1 MPYSMIRKIYI
12 YVFIY
17 QKGWVIFLLFYLT
30 NFLICFIYTIFP
42 YIAKLRNK
50 RKILYVIYSIH
61 FALIAGF
68 RSLNVGTDTL
78 SYNTIFLGT
87 INRNYTDILT
97 TSKFSGY
104 EVMMK
109 LFSTFLNSNN
119 TIFLFF
125 IALLTN
131 GIFFYCAYKFE
142 ISEPFYV
149 AFFYVT
155 FYYFF
160 QSMNMTRQTFA
171 MALCVLSFY
180 LYSSKKLFSSFV
192 FFFCGVF
199 VHSTSIAAI
208 IFPILYKVNWTKRK
222 YLLLTIATL
231 AISFSYH
238 LLIDIFVR
246 FFDSYDMYINS
257 TVDYSSKGGR
267 ILLVLFYSIILII
280 GIFYSTKTK
289 KYNQLLMTMQGILI
303 ISCVLGFI
311 FSSDQLMVRIQMYF
325 EIFII
330 YYIPMLFANH
340 KIEYERAQPVFSYLI
355 IPIMLLSIVPLVI
368 QLLNNYGG
376 VIPYEWVY

>member
-1 MPYSMIRKIYI
+1 M
-12 YVFIY
+12 
-17 QKGWVIFLLFYLT
+17 
-30 NFLICFIYTIFP
+30 
-42 YIAKLRNK
+42 
-50 RKILYVIYSIH
+50 LYVIYSIH

-192 FFFCGVF
+192 FFFCGVC
-199 VHSTSIAAI
+199 VHSTSIVAI

-246 FFDSYDMYINS
+246 FFDSYDM
-257 TVDYSSKGGR
+257 
-267 ILLVLFYSIILII
+267 
-280 GIFYSTKTK
+280 
-289 KYNQLLMTMQGILI
+289 
-303 ISCVLGFI
+303 
-311 FSSDQLMVRIQMYF
+311 
-325 EIFII
+325 
-330 YYIPMLFANH
+330 
-340 KIEYERAQPVFSYLI
+340 
-355 IPIMLLSIVPLVI
+355 
-368 QLLNNYGG
+368 
-376 VIPYEWVY
+376 